1 MAAIPLLPTTLLEG
15 TTGIYT
21 FTLLSESGAAI
32 PIGALDTLTLTY
44 YDVASGLIVNGRN
57 NQHALNANDVT
68 VVTNVGPPAVTTVT
82 WLLQPADT
90 PMIDP
95 DLRHEYRVIQ
105 FRWSWEGGTRYG
117 AYQVQFQLENMA
129 FVV

>member
-1 MAAIPLLPTTLLEG
+1 MADIPLLPTTLFEG

-21 FTLLSESGAAI
+21 FRLLSESGAAI
-32 PIGALDTLTLTY
+32 PVGVLDTLTLTY

-57 NQHALNANDVT
+57 NQQALNANDVT
-68 VVTNVGPPAVTTVT
+68 VATDVGPPAVTTVT

-90 PMIDP
+90 AMIEP

-105 FRWSWEGGTRYG
+105 FRWSWEGGTRSG
-117 AYQVQFQLENMA
+117 AYQVQFLIENMA